1 MWNQIP
7 NKIIRH
13 HNSPKQI
20 NRILRA
26 NKTREESSKHQ
37 IIKVNQVLQI
47 PQIQPAQIPQIQHR
61 IIPLAI
67 PPVIPQAIH
76 PVIHHLLIQ
85 LQITQH
91 IIQLYHLEF
100 IDSYKMLY
108 IFKMIQ

>member
-20 NRILRA
+20 NRILRVH
-26 NKTREESSKHQ
+26 KIREEASKHQ
-37 IIKVNQVLQI
+37 ILKANQVL
-47 PQIQPAQIPQIQHR
+47 QIQPAQIPQPQHR
-61 IIPLAI
+61 VIPLAI
-67 PPVIPQAIH
+67 PPVIQQAIP